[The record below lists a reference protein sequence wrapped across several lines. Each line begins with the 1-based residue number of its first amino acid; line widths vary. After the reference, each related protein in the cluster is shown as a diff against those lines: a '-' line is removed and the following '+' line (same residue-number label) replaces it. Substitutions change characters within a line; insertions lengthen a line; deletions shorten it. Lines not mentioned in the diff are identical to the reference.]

1 MKHIYLPQKLVFF
14 FLILSL
20 HALSQAPQ
28 GCNTTAIR
36 AAFAAA
42 GHYTELVVSGEP
54 CSLYFVNTT
63 SEDAAQ
69 AEADAE
75 TLGAHTAVMNDATE
89 NANVSAAI
97 DAAGWL
103 NGGAVI
109 WIGYHRTGTG
119 DSYPFAPLDGTPL
132 GYTNWNPGE
141 PNNSGWGGG
150 INSPGCYSSLF
161 GCTFC
166 TGSSSYTCTNGEQ
179 CVEMYASGTWNDLSC
194 ASNSI
199 SLVEVNL
206 CPQISGMDDTLLCT
220 SGATLN
226 LTPKTLLGSV
236 PYSYSWSPG
245 GQSTAS
251 VTVNPATTTTY
262 GVTVTDRY
270 SCYSTSAITATV
282 VNLTTPV
289 VTASSNSVCV
299 GANTFLGYTGTYSGT
314 AVFNWGFDGGT
325 NASGTPPDSISW
337 ATSGTK
343 NLTLYITDQG
353 CTSGTGTL
361 PVTVNTYPVA
371 DAGPAVQVCSGAQVN
386 LGSAAVAGVTYSWSP
401 ALGLSNAAIANPVF
415 SAVNPGT
422 TTLSYPFVVT
432 ATSNGCSATS
442 TALVTLYPP
451 ISNTFTVN
459 PTTVCTGQNAVITYT
474 GNNDPTATYNWNFAG
489 GTVVSGTAQGPYT
502 VNWATAGS
510 PSVSLSVSENNCTV
524 TPVSTVVTVNAI
536 PVANAGPAVQF
547 CSGSSANL
555 GSASVPGVTYSWSPA
570 VGLSSATVSNPV
582 IGGVNP
588 TTANI
593 VQTYTVTASENGCSS
608 TDAAVVTM
616 YAPIVTTF
624 TVVPPSACI
633 NQNVAVTYTGTNSA
647 GATYTWGFNGGNAT
661 GNGQGPYSVNWA
673 TAGNYTISLNV
684 TENGCSGTATT
695 IAVNVGNPPTANPG
709 AAQTVCS
716 GGTVQLG
723 TAGVGTV
730 TYTWS
735 PATNLDNAN
744 IAQPSFSY
752 SNTAT
757 TAQVFPYTLTADDN
771 GCTASASVNV
781 SVSPP
786 APVPVVASGPLEFCD
801 GNSVTLSL
809 SAAYAAYQWTNASTN
824 PQITVTTSGTYGAA
838 MVDANGCEYITLPE
852 AVVIVDP
859 NPTVSETQQTN
870 EQCYG
875 EADASVTVAGA
886 GGHQPY
892 AYSWSTT
899 PAQTTATAAN
909 ILPGTYSVTVTDQKA
924 CTVTGQYTIDSAAY
938 FGVPI
943 DSGRNVSCYGFSDG
957 EVYTTAKGGTPGYV
971 YLWSNGAV
979 TPAIQNL
986 VAGTY
991 AVTVTDSHGC
1001 TVTDSSVITQ
1011 PDSFAVTVGDS
1022 LTMNFGEQ
1030 ITLPLIVIPAG
1041 TYTYS
1046 WSPYNTL
1053 TCADC
1058 PNPTSL
1064 ASATTIY
1071 SVTVTNSIGCS
1082 NTLTFTLNVNGDKH
1096 LFVPNAFTPGTGNA
1110 NNVFKIYTIGAQYFH
1125 LQIFDRWGEK
1135 VYEGNNVEDG
1145 WDGQFMGKTG
1155 YAGVYTYEMTIVYL
1169 DGQNLK
1175 RSGTL
1180 TLLR

>member
-1 MKHIYLPQKLVFF
+1 MKHIYLPLKLVLF
-14 FLILSL
+14 FLVISL
-20 HALSQAPQ
+20 RSLGQTPQ
-28 GCNTTAIR
+28 GCNTAAIR

-69 AEADAE
+69 AEADAQ

-109 WIGYHRTGTG
+109 WIGYHRTGAG
-119 DSYPFAPLDGTPL
+119 DSYPFITLDGTPL

-161 GCTFC
+161 GCAFC

-206 CPQISGMDDTLLCT
+206 CPQISGIDDTLLCT
-220 SGATLN
+220 AGATLN

-236 PYSYSWSPG
+236 PYTYSWSPG
-245 GQSTAS
+245 GQNTAS
-251 VTVNPATTTTY
+251 ITVNPASTTAY

-270 SCYSTSAITATV
+270 SCYSTTAVTATV

-289 VTASSNSVCV
+289 ITTSSASACV
-299 GANTFLGYTGTYSGT
+299 GQNTFLSYTGTYSGT
-314 AVFNWGFDGGT
+314 AVFNWGFDGGINT
-325 NASGTPPDSISW
+325 PGTPPDSINW

-343 NLTLYITDQG
+343 NVTLYITDQG

-361 PVTVNTYPVA
+361 PVTVNTIPVA
-371 DAGPAVQVCSGAQVN
+371 NAGPAVQVCSGAQVT
-386 LGSAAVAGVTYSWSP
+386 LGSPAVAGVSYSWAP
-401 ALGLSNAAIANPVF
+401 AIGLSNAAVSNSVF

-432 ATSNGCSATS
+432 ATQNNCSS
-442 TALVTLYPP
+442 SGTAVVTLYPP
-451 ISNTFTVN
+451 VSNTFTVI
-459 PTTVCTGQNAVITYT
+459 PSTVCTGQNTVITYT
-474 GNNDPTATYNWNFAG
+474 GSNDATATYTWNFG
-489 GTVVSGTAQGPYT
+489 GANIVSGTTQGPYT
-502 VNWATAGS
+502 VNWSNAGS

-536 PVANAGPAVQF
+536 PVADAGPAVQF

-555 GSASVPGVTYSWSPA
+555 GVAGVAGVTYNWSPTT
-570 VGLSSATVSNPV
+570 GLSNAGISNPV

-588 TTANI
+588 TTADV
-593 VQTYTVTASENGCSS
+593 VQPYTITASENGCSATS
-608 TDAAVVTM
+608 TAVVTM

-624 TVVPPSACI
+624 TVAPSSACI
-633 NQNVAVTYTGTNSA
+633 NQNVTVTYTGSNSA
-647 GATYTWGFNGGNAT
+647 GATYNWGFNGGNTT
-661 GNGQGPYSVNWA
+661 GTGQGPYSVNWA
-673 TAGNYTISLNV
+673 TAGNYNVTLNV
-684 TENGCSGTATT
+684 TENGCNGTATSV
-695 IAVNVGNPPTANPG
+695 AVNVGNPPTANPG

-730 TYTWS
+730 AYTWA

-757 TAQVFPYTLTADDN
+757 ATQTFAYTLTADDN
-771 GCTASASVNV
+771 GCTATASVNV

-786 APVPVVASGPLEFCD
+786 APVAVVASGPLEFCD
-801 GNSVTLSL
+801 GGSVTLSF
-809 SAAYAAYQWTNASTN
+809 SGTYAAYEWTNASTD
-824 PQITVTTSGTYGAA
+824 PEITVTTAGTYGAA
-838 MVDANGCEYITLPE
+838 LVDANGCDYITAPL
-852 AVVIVDP
+852 AIVVVDA
-859 NPTVSETQQTN
+859 NPTVSLVQKTDER
-870 EQCYG
+870 CYG

-892 AYSWSTT
+892 GYSWNTN
-899 PAQTTATAAN
+899 PAQSTAAASN
-909 ILPGTYSVTVTDQKA
+909 VLPGYYTVTVTDQKN
-924 CTVTGQYTIDSAAY
+924 CTVTGQYTIDTAAY

-943 DSGRNVSCYGFSDG
+943 DSAYNVSCYGFSDG
-957 EVYTTAKGGTPGYV
+957 EVFTTAKGGTPAYT
-971 YLWSNGAV
+971 YLWSNGEGSS
-979 TPAIQNL
+979 AIQNL
-986 VAGTY
+986 PAGTY
-991 AVTVTDSHGC
+991 KVTVTDSHGC
-1001 TVTDSSVITQ
+1001 TVTDSSIVTQ
-1011 PDSFAVTVGDS
+1011 PDSFAVTIGDS
-1022 LTMNFGEQ
+1022 LNMNFGSQ
-1030 ITLPLIVIPAG
+1030 LVLPLNVTPSS
-1041 TYTYS
+1041 TYTYTWNPANS
-1046 WSPYNTL
+1046 L
-1053 TCADC
+1053 TCSDC

-1071 SVTVTNSIGCS
+1071 SVTVTNTLGCS

-1096 LFVPNAFTPGTGNA
+1096 LFVPNAFTPGSGNA
-1110 NNVFKIYTIGAQYFH
+1110 NSIFKVYTIGASYFSI
-1125 LQIFDRWGEK
+1125 QIFDRWGEK
-1135 VYEGNNVEDG
+1135 VYEGQDLEDG
-1145 WDGQFMGKTG
+1145 WDGQYKGKPAYQG
-1155 YAGVYTYEMTIVYL
+1155 IYTYEMTIVYL

-1175 RSGTL
+1175 RAGTV